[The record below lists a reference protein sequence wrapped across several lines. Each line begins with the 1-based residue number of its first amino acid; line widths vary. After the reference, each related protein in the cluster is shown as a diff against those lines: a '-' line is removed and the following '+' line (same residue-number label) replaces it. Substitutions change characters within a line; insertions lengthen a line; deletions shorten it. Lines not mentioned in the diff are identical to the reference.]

1 MKKIKN
7 VIFVCFALCL
17 VYLGYDNYKL
27 RQELFEQMQYLDNL
41 NSLTSHT
48 EMKLETF
55 LQELTKSFD
64 SEVEAVARPIAKEE
78 VINGFKVLAE
88 QFNKE
93 K

>member
-1 MKKIKN
+1 MNKIKN
-7 VIFVCFALCL
+7 IVFVCFGLCL
-17 VYLGYDNYKL
+17 VYLVYDNYKL
-27 RQELFEQMQYLDNL
+27 RQEVFRQTQELDGL
-41 NSLTSHT
+41 YVTTTHT

-55 LQELTKSFD
+55 LQELSTSFN

>member
-7 VIFVCFALCL
+7 IIFVCFALCL
-17 VYLGYDNYKL
+17 VYLAYDNYKL

-55 LQELTKSFD
+55 LQELSTSFE

>member
-64 SEVEAVARPIAKEE
+64 SEVEAVARPIDKEE

>member
-7 VIFVCFALCL
+7 IIFVCFALCL
-17 VYLGYDNYKL
+17 VYLVYDNYKL
-27 RQELFEQMQYLDNL
+27 RQQVFQHSQYLDNL
-41 NSLTSHT
+41 NSTTTHT

-55 LQELTKSFD
+55 LQELSTSFE

-88 QFNKE
+88 QFYKE

>member
-7 VIFVCFALCL
+7 IIFVCFGLCL
-17 VYLGYDNYKL
+17 VYLAYDNYKL
-27 RQELFEQMQYLDNL
+27 RQEVFRQTQELDGL
-41 NSLTSHT
+41 YVTTTHT

-55 LQELTKSFD
+55 LQELSTSFN

>member
-7 VIFVCFALCL
+7 IIFVCFALCL
-17 VYLGYDNYKL
+17 VYLAYDNYKL
-27 RQELFEQMQYLDNL
+27 RQQLSEQMGYLDNL
-41 NSLTSHT
+41 NSMTSYT
-48 EMKLETF
+48 EMKLESF
-55 LQELTKSFD
+55 LQELSASFD

>member
-1 MKKIKN
+1 
-7 VIFVCFALCL
+7 
-17 VYLGYDNYKL
+17 
-27 RQELFEQMQYLDNL
+27 L
-41 NSLTSHT
+41 NSMTSYT
-48 EMKLETF
+48 EMKLESF
-55 LQELTKSFD
+55 LQELSASFD

>member
-1 MKKIKN
+1 MSKIKN
-7 VIFVCFALCL
+7 IIFVCFGLCL
-17 VYLGYDNYKL
+17 IYLAYDNYKL
-27 RQELFEQMQYLDNL
+27 RQQVLHQIDGLHVI
-41 NSLTSHT
+41 TTHT

-55 LQELTKSFD
+55 LQELSTSFN